1 MLIDT
6 DALEAREW
14 AESVYA
20 SYESDARPLESTPIV
35 E

>member
-6 DALEAREW
+6 DASEAREW